1 MRVERIELSSQVW
14 KTCILTVVLHSLKN
28 SIPPSLPS
36 LNQGRILGWEIGIEP
51 TTFWTTIRRSN
62 QLSYSHHFVKLQ
74 TGSICDS
81 RQASSNPIQLLYQ
94 TPHLFT
100 RKPQILAFSVL
111 FSLFQFVSAF
121 FRSKFSPK
129 ITRKTLRVADG

>member
-1 MRVERIELSSQVW
+1 MERIELSSQVW

-28 SIPPSLPS
+28 SILPS
-36 LNQGRILGWEIGIEP
+36 LSSLNYGRILGWEIGIEP

-74 TGSICDS
+74 TGSTCDS
-81 RQASSNPIQLLYQ
+81 RQASSNPIQTLYQ

-111 FSLFQFVSAF
+111 LAFFQFVLAL

-129 ITRKTLRVADG
+129 VTRKTLSVADG